1 MNSNGSDAVAAVH
14 AVERRPLKFS
24 IVTPTLNRANYLW
37 ECIESVFE
45 QGYED
50 VEHVIVDG
58 GSTDG
63 TVSMLESLNSRYG
76 NRIRWISEPDR
87 GISDGVNKGFQMASG
102 DVINWIGSD
111 DRLATG
117 ALSTVN
123 RYFDEHPTA
132 RWIYGSYDMIGQKGQ
147 FLQRRTSSD
156 FSYSRFLRS
165 GYICGPSLFVRTE
178 LVRQVGPV
186 REDLLYAMDF
196 DWCLRMAGI
205 SEPHKLDSVLTFFR
219 WHPGSVSMG
228 RRMVQLDEGLA
239 ISLGYARG
247 TTERARLV
255 AFNKMMKSLS
265 WARRMAWRLQ
275 PNISRT
281 K

>member
-1 MNSNGSDAVAAVH
+1 M
-14 AVERRPLKFS
+14 KFS
-24 IVTPTLNRANYLW
+24 IVTPTLNREHYLR
-37 ECIESVFE
+37 ECIESVFA
-45 QGYED
+45 QDYEN
-50 VEHVIVDG
+50 VEHVIIDG

-63 TVSMLESLNSRYG
+63 TVSMLQSLNARYG
-76 NRIRWISEPDR
+76 GRIRWISEPDR
-87 GISDGVNKGFQMASG
+87 GISHGVNKGFQIATG

-111 DRLATG
+111 DKLARG
-117 ALSTVN
+117 ALDTVAN
-123 RYFDEHPTA
+123 YFSAHPTV
-132 RWIYGSYDMIGQKGQ
+132 RWVYGSYDMIDGNGNFIKRKTPSE
-147 FLQRRTSSD
+147 FNFR
-156 FSYSRFLRS
+156 RFLRS
-165 GYICGPSLFVRTE
+165 GYICGPSLFIRTE
-178 LVRQVGPV
+178 LVRDTGPV

-205 SEPHKLDSVLTFFR
+205 SEPHKLDSVLTYFR

-247 TTERARLV
+247 TPERARIV
-255 AFNKMMKSLS
+255 AFNKLMKSLS

-275 PNISRT
+275 PNRSST